1 MILGKSGLG
10 AFGRVISGFHN
21 ESAYTIAGKTIVII
35 YLNYLTSLSK
45 VQYKQKDDEDTG

>member
-1 MILGKSGLG
+1 MILGKSGPG

-21 ESAYTIAGKTIVII
+21 ESAYTIAGKTTVII

-45 VQYKQKDDEDTG
+45 VQYKHKKR